1 MINTLRITGVI
12 AVILAGVL
20 FVFPVVFGV
29 RSDEFI
35 NEFLGS
41 PGAREKFEKAA
52 SSKAQNTQE
61 RASPLVQQAEA
72 FALYLNPPKSGMAA
86 GPKEPKA
93 IGLVPNMPSVG
104 PRFKVFGTSYCQN
117 NPELSLALID
127 EPGRG
132 RRWVRQSSTVGHL
145 VIDQVKDG
153 IVVVKSNEETYEL
166 PVEQIPAPAAAKPT
180 SPAST
185 VPSPRDVPSRTR
197 TALSAAAKTP
207 SGTTPAA
214 RTLPEQPAST
224 EKDAKL
230 QELARQLIDVQ
241 RNSASG
247 GAGLTDEEKKAR
259 TYDLIAQYRAAQ
271 RSVRVSPQEAK
282 ELGDLG
288 KEMEQTK
295 GEPNAPAA
303 AADDGKIEAGPPAD
317 PNGPADNDPE
327 P

>member
-20 FVFPVVFGV
+20 FVFLVVFGS
-29 RSDEFI
+29 RSDELI
-35 NEFLGS
+35 NEFIGS
-41 PGAREKFEKAA
+41 PGARETFEKAT
-52 SSKAQNTQE
+52 SSKAQNNEE

-72 FALYLNPPKSGMAA
+72 FALYLNPPKSGVAA
-86 GPKEPKA
+86 GPRDQKATALLRPPVTTPK
-93 IGLVPNMPSVG
+93 
-104 PRFKVFGTSYCQN
+104 FKVFATSYFQD
-117 NPELSLALID
+117 NPEMSRALID

-132 RRWVRQSSTVGHL
+132 RHWVRQSSTVGHL
-145 VIDQVKDG
+145 LIDQVKDG
-153 IVVVKSNEETYEL
+153 IVVVKSNEETYEVPL
-166 PVEQIPAPAAAKPT
+166 EQIPQAAPATPT
-180 SPAST
+180 SPVST
-185 VPSPRDVPSRTR
+185 VPTPRDVPSRTR
-197 TALSAAAKTP
+197 TALSASAKTP
-207 SGTTPAA
+207 SGTTPVA
-214 RTLPEQPAST
+214 RALPQQPAST

-247 GAGLTDEEKKAR
+247 AAGLSDEEKKAR

-288 KEMEQTK
+288 KEMEQTQ

-303 AADDGKIEAGPPAD
+303 AADDGKIQAGPPVD
-317 PNGPADNDPE
+317 PNASADNGSE